1 MIHFMLQSS
10 FLIFQYS
17 LYLPP
22 NFFFS
27 FGDSPMGAN
36 LLFTAP
42 PEPYT
47 FPMDETNDNT
57 FRDDSWHDR
66 KDVHYPFLDADG
78 MDLDEMDVIRPDLS
92 PLILDH
98 RAALPPNNSDNHEI
112 EDSLKPG
119 ISQTRKKYTSKGET
133 LAAVHK
139 MLQDASHT
147 PTTMLIN
154 LLESA
159 AEDSHR
165 DSAHALPGKA
175 FSRSTNMG
183 NICKLLDLIMANE
196 KGAAILKEWMRPH
209 AVDLVCSDIHREM
222 EEAKPHLY
230 MTAAETTPEFI
241 ESWDINDIMDPISD
255 KITPTWTTVLEAA
268 TESKQHL
275 AKAEDHEKFS
285 RERRTVSSV

>member
-1 MIHFMLQSS
+1 
-10 FLIFQYS
+10 
-17 LYLPP
+17 
-22 NFFFS
+22 
-27 FGDSPMGAN
+27 MGAN

-42 PEPYT
+42 PEPYMS
-47 FPMDETNDNT
+47 PMDQTDDDT

-98 RAALPPNNSDNHEI
+98 CAALPPKLDFDNRKIKEI
-112 EDSLKPG
+112 LKPG
-119 ISQTRKKYTSKGET
+119 ISQTRKKYTSKMET
-133 LAAVHK
+133 LTAVHK
-139 MLQDASHT
+139 MLQDASLT
-147 PTTMLIN
+147 PTTMLIS

-159 AEDSHR
+159 AEDSHG

-175 FSRSTNMG
+175 FYRSTNTG
-183 NICKLLDLIMANE
+183 SIRKLLDLIMEHE
-196 KGAAILKEWMRPH
+196 KGAVILKEWMRPH

-241 ESWDINDIMDPISD
+241 LMFGQASQCVNH
-255 KITPTWTTVLEAA
+255 VLR
-268 TESKQHL
+268 L
-275 AKAEDHEKFS
+275 I
-285 RERRTVSSV
+285 